1 MRKLK
6 LQVQLTIDGFH
17 SGPNGE
23 LNWMSFDWDD
33 KLIDYVNKLTDSCD
47 TILLGRKMTDGFVNY
62 WENVLKNPES
72 PEYEF
77 AGKMV
82 NTPKI
87 VFTKTL
93 EKSQWNNTEI
103 EKGDLTEEIIKLKEK
118 NGKDIIVYGGTSFV
132 ASLIHEGLIDE
143 YHLFINPAAIGKGK
157 IIFDRL
163 DKMMSLN
170 LNNSISF
177 KNGIVMNHYKPKSDK

>member
-6 LQVQLTIDGFH
+6 LQVQLTVDGYH

-23 LNWMSFDWDD
+23 LNWMNFNWDE

-62 WENVLKNPES
+62 WEGVLKTSES
-72 PEYEF
+72 PEYDF
-77 AGKMV
+77 ARKMV

-93 EKSQWNNTEI
+93 EKSPWNNTKI
-103 EKGDLTEEIIKLKEK
+103 EKGDLKEEVNKLKGL

-132 ASLIHEGLIDE
+132 AKLIKEGLIDE
-143 YHLFINPAAIGKGK
+143 YHLFINPAVIGNGK
-157 IIFDRL
+157 TIFGEL
-163 DKMMSLN
+163 DKTRSLALKN
-170 LNNSISF
+170 TIAF
-177 KNGIVMNHYKPKSDK
+177 KNGIVMNHYEPVK